1 MKRLFI
7 LLISAFC
14 ICVFLVSCNQ
24 IKISNG
30 SLSELDGVY
39 MTIESISYNDKH
51 KKINVVFNNDT
62 DYEVY
67 FDSECDI
74 KYRNGVE
81 WVSVKTATDLLDSM
95 LYPIKPHSTYK
106 TTFSSEH
113 YDLSKKGLYRLYS
126 YLSIRGNESQ
136 NYSAYAEFEVTS
148 VKSYAVTMKDEEWL
162 FEDLKD
168 RYYEGEKVTVKIG
181 TVTDTGYLLL
191 ANGKN
196 VKEVIPNSDGS
207 YDYWEFE
214 FTMPNEDVILEF
226 KTYDGFLQYPNEGRL
241 IESYILANPHIEGA
255 WVDHYYG
262 EYESG
267 AIVSIIKSRNDADQ
281 VITIESVQDF
291 DFIYPNDVDI
301 ISVLYG
307 SSFYSLKYAYNN
319 GYLSVE
325 DLEDIYNKHISFFNY
340 LYTGKQVYQ

>member
-1 MKRLFI
+1 MKRLW
-7 LLISAFC
+7 LIASL
-14 ICVFLVSCNQ
+14 IVITCVFLMSCNE
-24 IKISNG
+24 IKISDNNY
-30 SLSELDGVY
+30 SEYDGVY
-39 MTIESISYNDKH
+39 MTMESVSYYDDH
-51 KKINVVFNNDT
+51 KVINVIYHNET
-62 DYEVY
+62 DYTVT
-67 FDSECDI
+67 FGLNRSI
-74 KYRNGVE
+74 KRQSGSDFISVSTADVE
-81 WVSVKTATDLLDSM
+81 YHDTEYTIS
-95 LYPIKPHSTYK
+95 PHSTYK
-106 TTFSSEH
+106 FSYSTE
-113 YDLSKKGLYRLYS
+113 YFDVSKGGTYRLYTS
-126 YLSIRGNESQ
+126 FRVKEVEIKYCST
-136 NYSAYAEFEVTS
+136 YVEFEVTDL
-148 VKSYAVTMKDEEWL
+148 KSYKVTMRDEEWL

-214 FTMPNEDVILEF
+214 FTMPKEDVLLEF

-241 IESYILANPHIEGA
+241 IEAYILANPHIEGA
-255 WVDHYYG
+255 WVDRYYG

-307 SSFYSLKYAYNN
+307 SSFYSLKDAYNN
-319 GYLSVE
+319 GYLSKD
-325 DLEDIYNKHISFFNY
+325 DLEDIYNKHVSFFDY
-340 LYTGKQVYQ
+340 LYTGK

>member
-14 ICVFLVSCNQ
+14 ICVFLVGCNQ
-24 IKISNG
+24 IKISDNFY
-30 SLSELDGVY
+30 SEYDGVY

-51 KKINVVFNNDT
+51 KKINVVYHNDT

-148 VKSYAVTMKDEEWL
+148 VKYHKVTMKDEDWL

-196 VKEVIPNSDGS
+196 VKEVIPNTDGS

-214 FTMPNEDVILEF
+214 FTMPNEDVVLEF
-226 KTYDGFLQYPNEGRL
+226 KTYDGFLRYPNEGRL
-241 IESYILANPHIEGA
+241 IESYILANPNVEGA

-267 AIVSIIKSRNDADQ
+267 AIVSIIKSQNDADQ
-281 VITIESVQDF
+281 VITIESVQGF
-291 DFIYPNDVDI
+291 DFIYPNDVDT

-307 SSFYSLKYAYNN
+307 SSFYSLKDAYNN

-325 DLEDIYNKHISFFNY
+325 DLEDIYNKHLSFFNY
-340 LYTGKQVYQ
+340 LYTGK

>member
-1 MKRLFI
+1 MKRLII

-24 IKISNG
+24 IKISD
-30 SLSELDGVY
+30 SFYSEYDGIY
-39 MTIESISYNDKH
+39 MTIESIGYYDGY
-51 KKINVVFNNDT
+51 KKINVVYHNDT

-74 KYRNGVE
+74 KYSNGGE
-81 WVSVKTATDLLDSM
+81 WESVKTATDLLDSM
-95 LYPIKPHSTYK
+95 LYPIKPHSTYE
-106 TTFSSEH
+106 TSFSSEH
-113 YDLSKKGLYRLYS
+113 YNLSKKGLYRLYS
-126 YLSIRGNESQ
+126 YLVIRENESQ
-136 NYSAYAEFEVTS
+136 HFSNYVEFEVTS
-148 VKSYAVTMKDEEWL
+148 VKSYKVTMKDEDWL

-214 FTMPNEDVILEF
+214 FTMPKEDVLLEF
-226 KTYDGFLQYPNEGRL
+226 KTYDGFLRYPNEGKL
-241 IESYILANPHIEGA
+241 IEAYILANPDIEGA
-255 WVDHYYG
+255 WIDRYYG

-267 AIVSIIKSRNDADQ
+267 AIVAIIQSRNDADQ
-281 VITIESVQDF
+281 VITIENIQDLS
-291 DFIYPNDVDI
+291 FIYPTDNTI

-307 SSFYSLKYAYNN
+307 SSFYSVTDAYNN
-319 GYLSVE
+319 GYLSND
-325 DLEDIYNKHISFFNY
+325 DLVDIYQKHISFFDY
-340 LYTGKQVYQ
+340 LYKSISID